1 MDDDLLA
8 RLDAAITGLQSTR
21 AVVDAGAPW
30 PLAAVF
36 DTSDEA
42 QWGPPEGLAHVAEM
56 GPFWTGEIERI
67 LAGGPDPVPFGR
79 VSTDSLRLGVI
90 ERDRSLP
97 PRALYDRAIADLR
110 LLANRWPE
118 LTEADRARV
127 GLHPRLGEMTV
138 AAIADRFLVTHLAE
152 HVEQLRAVSGP
163 PATGSTP
170 GN

>member
-1 MDDDLLA
+1 MDDDLLD
-8 RLDAAITGLQSTR
+8 RLDAAITGLESTR
-21 AVVDAGAPW
+21 TAVDAGAPW

-36 DTSDEA
+36 DTSEEA
-42 QWGPPEGLAHVAEM
+42 EWGPPEVLAHVAEM

-79 VSTDSLRLGVI
+79 VATDTLRLGVI

-97 PRALYDRAIADLR
+97 PRALYDRAIADLQV
-110 LLANRWPE
+110 LARRWPQ
-118 LTEADRARV
+118 LTEADRDRV

-138 AAIADRFLVTHLAE
+138 ATIADRFIVSHLAE
-152 HVEQLRAVSGP
+152 HVEQLRAVTGS

-170 GN
+170 GT